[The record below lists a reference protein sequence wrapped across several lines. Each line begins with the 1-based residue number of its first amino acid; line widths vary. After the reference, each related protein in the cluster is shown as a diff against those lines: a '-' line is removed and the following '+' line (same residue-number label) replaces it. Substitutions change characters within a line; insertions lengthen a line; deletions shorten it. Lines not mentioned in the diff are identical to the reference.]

1 MKEMTPFVLLA
12 VAAVPEVVP
21 CNFYE
26 RSRIIELVIVDC
38 WVHTVVVITAVVL
51 ELALEEPFPLAVA
64 VAPTPP
70 VVAEDGLGV
79 ASSLQLLAADFTS
92 VP

>member
-1 MKEMTPFVLLA
+1 MLLA

-21 CNFYE
+21 CNLYE
-26 RSRIIELVIVDC
+26 RSRVIELVIVDC
-38 WVHTVVVITAVVL
+38 WVHTVIVKTAVVL

-64 VAPTPP
+64 VAPAP

>member
-1 MKEMTPFVLLA
+1 
-12 VAAVPEVVP
+12 
-21 CNFYE
+21 
-26 RSRIIELVIVDC
+26 
-38 WVHTVVVITAVVL
+38 VVVLIAVVVVEL
-51 ELALEEPFPLAVA
+51 ELEEPSPLAVA
-64 VAPTPP
+64 VAAAP